1 MRQLLLPGCAQAGR
15 SNRRGTSHRRRRR
28 ASRRPPRVGRS
39 APDPVA
45 SSRADDRG
53 QDRPRSR
60 LGAPRMRRPLSHV
73 ACVGVLGPALSH
85 KVTPV
90 LENRSGQHY
99 ARSPFPMRS
108 GETEREHTGNR

>member
-1 MRQLLLPGCAQAGR
+1 MIAAR
-15 SNRRGTSHRRRRR
+15 TDHDR
-28 ASRRPPRVGRS
+28 ASELHG
-39 APDPVA
+39 
-45 SSRADDRG
+45 
-53 QDRPRSR
+53 
-60 LGAPRMRRPLSHV
+60 MRRPLSHV